1 MLRPDFVFCARS
13 ALALVAASLFAI
25 CAVDHAV
32 LTAALLD
39 GPLRVRPTAK
49 R

>member
-1 MLRPDFVFCARS
+1 MLRPDLAFCARS
-13 ALALVAASLFAI
+13 ALAPVATSLFAI
-25 CAVDHAV
+25 CAVGHAV

-39 GPLRVRPTAK
+39 GALRVRPTAK